1 MTYSLSKLGDGNSPT
16 GVGDSG
22 PMSMALWKGEDGK
35 VASEQNARPRV
46 GVAMRVGT
54 MFARSYSAQDWWQTT
69 AISEIVEDTPG
80 RVLFKTAS
88 GSLYEWT
95 EF

>member
-22 PMSMALWKGEDGK
+22 SMSMALWIEDGAGK
-35 VASEQNARPRV
+35 SEQDARPRV
-46 GVAMRVGT
+46 GVSMRVGT

-69 AISEIVEDTPG
+69 PITEIVEDTPE
-80 RVLFKTAS
+80 RVLFKTKS

-95 EF
+95 VF